1 MKYKNIIA
9 VKYVYLSVI
18 NQKRTRG
25 THPKSEPNRKK
36 YY

>member
-18 NQKRTRG
+18 NQKGHVAASKVWT
-25 THPKSEPNRKK
+25 K
-36 YY
+36 